1 MSGNVGA
8 SDGRVSGRVSGPVSG
23 WVSGR
28 VSGGSA
34 GGSAG
39 TGAQSATAAGA
50 TVNPAPLLSMCSLFL
65 TKKKTKAKQKTMLD
79 SFKCFLCFLSPK
91 EKSISKRHVRVSRG
105 NDHMG
110 KWEPRWVSAAPAQ
123 VSVARGTSLPP
134 GSAHP
139 SAAAVA
145 AMTPARPPDPGAP
158 P

>member
-1 MSGNVGA
+1 MGA

-39 TGAQSATAAGA
+39 TGAQSATAAGT

-91 EKSISKRHVRVSRG
+91 EKSVSKRHVRVSRG
-105 NDHMG
+105 NDQMG
-110 KWEPRWVSAAPAQ
+110 KWEPL
-123 VSVARGTSLPP
+123 GCL
-134 GSAHP
+134 
-139 SAAAVA
+139 
-145 AMTPARPPDPGAP
+145 RPPLRSPWRGAP
-158 P
+158 PPRPAPHTPQRLPWLR